1 MDTLA
6 GYMTSQFS
14 FAQYLDFF
22 LRIIIACIC
31 GAAIGVER
39 SMRFKEAGIRTHM
52 IVCCAASL
60 MMIVSKYGFADL
72 GNSEIGFFNGTRG
85 ADPARIAAQVVS
97 GVSFLGAGV
106 IFHNG
111 SSIHGL
117 TTAAGVW
124 VTAGIGLSL
133 GSGMYVIGIFSTAI
147 VALIQYLMHR
157 HSFSADVFNI
167 GHVHCK
173 VTQDFNFNF
182 NKSIKDFIENN
193 DIQIMDS
200 KITFNDDN
208 TTAYDFTLRM
218 NQNITIDNLSDFLTS
233 HKGIKEISC
242 EITR

>member
-1 MDTLA
+1 MRRCNRSGT
-6 GYMTSQFS
+6 
-14 FAQYLDFF
+14 QYAFQGSGNSHPYDRLLCSLIDDD
-22 LRIIIACIC
+22 CIQ
-31 GAAIGVER
+31 I
-39 SMRFKEAGIRTHM
+39 
-52 IVCCAASL
+52 
-60 MMIVSKYGFADL
+60 ADL

-182 NKSIKDFIENN
+182 NKSIKDFIEITTFKLW
-193 DIQIMDS
+193 IQKLHSMMI
-200 KITFNDDN
+200 IRQ
-208 TTAYDFTLRM
+208 RM
-218 NQNITIDNLSDFLTS
+218 IL
-233 HKGIKEISC
+233 HC
-242 EITR
+242 E